1 MQLKYSYL
9 ILMLLVG
16 GSCQTKQESKWVEG
30 ALPEDFTDFYDRFH
44 SDSLYQMEHIS
55 FPLSGIPALQ
65 MQQLDSLYYF
75 KKQNWRLHR
84 AIPDSAIAYQSI
96 EEIDEGII
104 EEEIGLT
111 ENRVAIFRRYSKIG
125 DEWYLIYYMAPNY
138 IKRQ

>member
-9 ILMLLVG
+9 VLLLFVLV
-16 GSCQTKQESKWVEG
+16 SCQKKEKSKWAEG
-30 ALPEDFTDFYDRFH
+30 ALPQDFTEFYDRFH
-44 SDSLYQMEHIS
+44 SDSLYQMDHVS

-65 MQQLDSLYYF
+65 MQQLDSLHYF
-75 KKQNWRLHR
+75 EKENWRMHR
-84 AIPDSAIAYQSI
+84 AIPDSAISYQSI

-104 EEEIGLT
+104 EEEIGLK
-111 ENRVAIFRRYSKIG
+111 EEQVAIFRRYSKIG

>member
-1 MQLKYSYL
+1 MQIKYNYLVLFLL
-9 ILMLLVG
+9 ILV
-16 GSCQTKQESKWVEG
+16 SCQTKQDSKWANG
-30 ALPEDFTDFYDRFH
+30 ALPEDFTEFYDRFH

-65 MQQLDSLYYF
+65 MQQMDTLHYF
-75 KKQNWRLHR
+75 KKKNWRMHR
-84 AIPDSAIAYQSI
+84 AIPDSAIAYQGI
-96 EEIDEGII
+96 VEIDEDII
-104 EEEIGLT
+104 EEEIGLR